1 MGMLSLD
8 QSVYELCCRHPQ
20 LVQVLKSLGFE
31 SIDNPVMMRTA
42 ARVMTIPKAA
52 AMKGMDFN
60 EVIKALEDSGYTV
73 VKGAKAHE

>member
-8 QSVYELCCRHPQ
+8 QSVYDLCREHPEL
-20 LVQVLKSLGFE
+20 VDVLKSLGFE

-52 AMKGMDFN
+52 AMRGIELN
-60 EVIKALEDSGYTV
+60 QVIKVLEDSGYTV
-73 VKGAKAHE
+73 VKGAMMNE